1 MSPLSKRGH
10 VRALHSFPTF
20 GAFEVSSWLASRA
33 KCVYMSPMSLPT
45 LEGSSLS
52 PLEYYNLIR
61 SRIEHEDNLVVQ
73 RLSWLVASQSFLF
86 TAYAI
91 VTNGLATQPVLQLGL
106 ARFLAQLQL
115 LNQLIPVV
123 GTLTSVLIYVS
134 ILAAVASMRRLR
146 DSYHSRFPDDE
157 TGVPPIMTRPPIRL
171 FGHSAAVLL
180 PLVFITIWLVLWMH
194 GLG

>member
-1 MSPLSKRGH
+1 MSP
-10 VRALHSFPTF
+10 A
-20 GAFEVSSWLASRA
+20 
-33 KCVYMSPMSLPT
+33 T

-91 VTNGLATQPVLQLGL
+91 VTNGLATQPALQPSG
-106 ARFLAQLQL
+106 APFLAQLGL
-115 LNQLIPVV
+115 LDQLIPVV

-134 ILAAVASMRRLR
+134 ILAAVASIRRLR
-146 DSYHSRFPDDE
+146 NSYRSRFPGDE
-157 TGVPPIMTRPPIRL
+157 TGVPPIMTSAPIRL